1 MTDPFAVLGLPA
13 RPDLTGDDIR
23 AAWRRMAA
31 ATHPDRAD
39 GGDPARYAEAAD
51 AYTTLRTATGRGE
64 AYADL
69 AAQRPGRRLRPGGRL
84 RRGRSLRPGGRLP
97 HHGHLRRGHSLRPG
111 GHLRPEGRLRHD
123 GQLRRGRP
131 GILAVRTAVAAA
143 VSVGAVTVAGP
154 QPASFA
160 LVAGAITWL
169 ARTGH
174 RELAP
179 PARPVT
185 RSWFAPGR
193 SRAARPSGTGGA
205 GR

>member
-1 MTDPFAVLGLPA
+1 
-13 RPDLTGDDIR
+13 
-23 AAWRRMAA
+23 MAA

-39 GGDPARYAEAAD
+39 GGDPARYAEAAA
-51 AYTTLRTATGRGE
+51 AYTTLRTASGRGE

-69 AAQRPGRRLRPGGRL
+69 AGRRRDSRLRRGPDGRL
-84 RRGRSLRPGGRLP
+84 RRGRPAV
-97 HHGHLRRGHSLRPG
+97 
-111 GHLRPEGRLRHD
+111 
-123 GQLRRGRP
+123 
-131 GILAVRTAVAAA
+131 LALRTAVAAA
-143 VSVGAVTVAGP
+143 VSAGALAVAGP

-160 LVAGAITWL
+160 LVAGALTWL
-169 ARTGH
+169 ARTGR

>member
-39 GGDPARYAEAAD
+39 GGDPARYAEAAA
-51 AYTTLRTATGRGE
+51 AYTTLRTDSGRGE

-69 AAQRPGRRLRPGGRL
+69 AGGRRGPDGRL
-84 RRGRSLRPGGRLP
+84 RRGRPAV
-97 HHGHLRRGHSLRPG
+97 
-111 GHLRPEGRLRHD
+111 
-123 GQLRRGRP
+123 
-131 GILAVRTAVAAA
+131 LALRTAVAAA
-143 VSVGAVTVAGP
+143 VSASALAVAGP

-160 LVAGAITWL
+160 LVAGALTWL
-169 ARTGH
+169 ARTGR

-185 RSWFAPGR
+185 RRRYANQPGSR
-193 SRAARPSGTGGA
+193 SRR
-205 GR
+205 R

>member
-1 MTDPFAVLGLPA
+1 MTDPFAALGLPA

-31 ATHPDRAD
+31 ATHPDRTD
-39 GGDPARYAEAAD
+39 GGDPARYAEAAA
-51 AYTTLRTATGRGE
+51 AYTTLRTDSGRGE

-69 AAQRPGRRLRPGGRL
+69 TGGRRGPDGRL
-84 RRGRSLRPGGRLP
+84 RRGRPAV
-97 HHGHLRRGHSLRPG
+97 
-111 GHLRPEGRLRHD
+111 
-123 GQLRRGRP
+123 
-131 GILAVRTAVAAA
+131 LALRTAVAAA
-143 VSVGAVTVAGP
+143 VSAGALAVAGP

-160 LVAGAITWL
+160 LVAGALTWL
-169 ARTGH
+169 ARTGR

>member
-1 MTDPFAVLGLPA
+1 MKDPFAVLGLPT
-13 RPDLTGDDIR
+13 RPDLTGDEIR

-39 GGDPARYAEAAD
+39 GGDPARYAEAAA
-51 AYTTLRTATGRGE
+51 AYTTLRTASGRGE

-69 AAQRPGRRLRPGGRL
+69 AARRPGGRL
-84 RRGRSLRPGGRLP
+84 RRGPDGR
-97 HHGHLRRGHSLRPG
+97 
-111 GHLRPEGRLRHD
+111 
-123 GQLRRGRP
+123 LRRGRP
-131 GILAVRTAVAAA
+131 AVLALRTAAAAA
-143 VSVGAVTVAGP
+143 VSAGALAVAGP

-169 ARTGH
+169 ARTGR

-179 PARPVT
+179 PTRPVT

>member
-13 RPDLTGDDIR
+13 RPDLTGDDVR

-69 AAQRPGRRLRPGGRL
+69 AAQRPGRPRLGGRL
-84 RRGRSLRPGGRLP
+84 RRDRPRRPGHHRLG
-97 HHGHLRRGHSLRPG
+97 GHLRRDGHER
-111 GHLRPEGRLRHD
+111 
-123 GQLRRGRP
+123 QGRP
-131 GILAVRTAVAAA
+131 GVLALRATVATAVSASALA
-143 VSVGAVTVAGP
+143 VAGP

-160 LVAGAITWL
+160 LVAGALTWL
-169 ARTGH
+169 IRTGR

-179 PARPVT
+179 RRPV
-185 RSWFAPGR
+185 R
-193 SRAARPSGTGGA
+193 
-205 GR
+205 

>member
-69 AAQRPGRRLRPGGRL
+69 AARRPGRLRLGGR
-84 RRGRSLRPGGRLP
+84 PRLG
-97 HHGHLRRGHSLRPG
+97 GHLRRDGPRRP
-111 GHLRPEGRLRHD
+111 GHLRFGGQLRHD
-123 GQLRRGRP
+123 GYLRRGGHERQSRP
-131 GILAVRTAVAAA
+131 GVLALRAAVAAA
-143 VSVGAVTVAGP
+143 VSASALAVAGP

-160 LVAGAITWL
+160 LVAGALTWL
-169 ARTGH
+169 IRTGR

-179 PARPVT
+179 RRPP
-185 RSWFAPGR
+185 R
-193 SRAARPSGTGGA
+193 
-205 GR
+205 

>member
-1 MTDPFAVLGLPA
+1 
-13 RPDLTGDDIR
+13 
-23 AAWRRMAA
+23 MAA

-39 GGDPARYAEAAD
+39 GGDPARYAEAAA
-51 AYTTLRTATGRGE
+51 AYTTLRTASGRGE

-69 AAQRPGRRLRPGGRL
+69 ACRRRDGRL
-84 RRGRSLRPGGRLP
+84 RRGPDGR
-97 HHGHLRRGHSLRPG
+97 LRRGPD
-111 GHLRPEGRLRHD
+111 GRLRRGPD
-123 GQLRRGRP
+123 GRLRRGPDGCLRRGRP
-131 GILAVRTAVAAA
+131 AVLALRTAVAAA
-143 VSVGAVTVAGP
+143 VSAGALAVAGP

-160 LVAGAITWL
+160 LAAGALTWL
-169 ARTGH
+169 ARTGR

>member
-1 MTDPFAVLGLPA
+1 MKDPFAVLGLPA
-13 RPDLTGDDIR
+13 RPDLTGDEIR

-39 GGDPARYAEAAD
+39 GGDPARYAEAAA
-51 AYTTLRTATGRGE
+51 AYTTLRTDSGRGE

-69 AAQRPGRRLRPGGRL
+69 AGRRRDGRL
-84 RRGRSLRPGGRLP
+84 RRGRPAV
-97 HHGHLRRGHSLRPG
+97 
-111 GHLRPEGRLRHD
+111 
-123 GQLRRGRP
+123 
-131 GILAVRTAVAAA
+131 LALRTAAAAA
-143 VSVGAVTVAGP
+143 VSAGALVVAGP

-160 LVAGAITWL
+160 LVAGALTWL
-169 ARTGH
+169 ARTGRH
-174 RELAP
+174 ELAP

-185 RSWFAPGR
+185 RSRFAPAR

>member
-1 MTDPFAVLGLPA
+1 MKDPFAVLGLPA

-23 AAWRRMAA
+23 AAWRRVAA

-39 GGDPARYAEAAD
+39 GGDPARYADAAA
-51 AYTTLRTATGRGE
+51 AYTTLRTDSGRGE

-69 AAQRPGRRLRPGGRL
+69 AGLHRDGRLRRGPNGRLRHGPGGRLHRDGRL
-84 RRGRSLRPGGRLP
+84 RRGRPAV
-97 HHGHLRRGHSLRPG
+97 
-111 GHLRPEGRLRHD
+111 
-123 GQLRRGRP
+123 
-131 GILAVRTAVAAA
+131 LALRTAAAAA
-143 VSVGAVTVAGP
+143 VSAGALVVAGP

-160 LVAGAITWL
+160 LVAGALTWL
-169 ARTGH
+169 ARTGR

>member
-1 MTDPFAVLGLPA
+1 MKDPFAVLGLPA
-13 RPDLTGDDIR
+13 RPDLTGDEIR

-39 GGDPARYAEAAD
+39 GGDPARYAEAAA
-51 AYTTLRTATGRGE
+51 AYTTLRTASGRGE

-69 AAQRPGRRLRPGGRL
+69 AGRRRDGRLRRGPDGRL
-84 RRGRSLRPGGRLP
+84 RRGRPA
-97 HHGHLRRGHSLRPG
+97 
-111 GHLRPEGRLRHD
+111 
-123 GQLRRGRP
+123 
-131 GILAVRTAVAAA
+131 ILALRTAVAAA
-143 VSVGAVTVAGP
+143 VSAGALAVAGP

-169 ARTGH
+169 ARTGR

-185 RSWFAPGR
+185 RS
-193 SRAARPSGTGGA
+193 
-205 GR
+205 

>member
-23 AAWRRMAA
+23 AAWRRVAA

-69 AAQRPGRRLRPGGRL
+69 AAQRPGRPR
-84 RRGRSLRPGGRLP
+84 
-97 HHGHLRRGHSLRPG
+97 H
-111 GHLRPEGRLRHD
+111 EGRLR
-123 GQLRRGRP
+123 GSRP
-131 GILAVRTAVAAA
+131 GVLALRTAVAAA
-143 VSVGAVTVAGP
+143 VSAGALAVAGP

-160 LVAGAITWL
+160 LVAGALTWL
-169 ARTGH
+169 IRTGR

-179 PARPVT
+179 RRPP
-185 RSWFAPGR
+185 R
-193 SRAARPSGTGGA
+193 
-205 GR
+205 

>member
-1 MTDPFAVLGLPA
+1 MNDPFAVLGLPA
-13 RPDLTGDDIR
+13 RPDLTGDEVR

-39 GGDPARYAEAAD
+39 GGDPARYAEAAA
-51 AYTTLRTATGRGE
+51 AYTTLRTASGRGE

-69 AAQRPGRRLRPGGRL
+69 AGGRRGPGGRL
-84 RRGRSLRPGGRLP
+84 RRGR
-97 HHGHLRRGHSLRPG
+97 RGV
-111 GHLRPEGRLRHD
+111 
-123 GQLRRGRP
+123 
-131 GILAVRTAVAAA
+131 LALRTAAAAA
-143 VSVGAVTVAGP
+143 VSAAALAVAGP

-169 ARTGH
+169 ARTGR

-185 RSWFAPGR
+185 RGWFAQPEAGQGVPPGQ
-193 SRAARPSGTGGA
+193 AALVDDQRQTGERGRPQD
-205 GR
+205 RDVVL

>member
-69 AAQRPGRRLRPGGRL
+69 AAQRPGRLRPGGRPRAL
-84 RRGRSLRPGGRLP
+84 AAPRGICAPG
-97 HHGHLRRGHSLRPG
+97 H
-111 GHLRPEGRLRHD
+111 
-123 GQLRRGRP
+123 
-131 GILAVRTAVAAA
+131 AAA
-143 VSVGAVTVAGP
+143 
-154 QPASFA
+154 
-160 LVAGAITWL
+160 
-169 ARTGH
+169 R
-174 RELAP
+174 RP
-179 PARPVT
+179 PAAPRP
-185 RSWFAPGR
+185 RSGT
-193 SRAARPSGTGGA
+193 AARASWPCA
-205 GR
+205 RPWPPR